1 MQEIEIKLP
10 RTVPGCV
17 FIRDFDRYHV
27 IYNRCNPKRGQ
38 SKFVDVRYCPP
49 RDGGSFDMPD
59 YCLGEYSVL
68 SELTYLKM
76 WATIIL
82 VRMNEGRVRNNL
94 LPTAA
99 GPLANEMKNIR
110 NARQLYASSPP
121 PNRMHHFLAKFNSLN
136 CFSMVAYPV
145 GMHYDTFH
153 RDRESLENKILLT
166 VTPQKSLFGVGRG
179 GSLIGDQYVYAL
191 LDW

>member
-27 IYNRCNPKRGQ
+27 IYIRCNPKRGQ

-82 VRMNEGRVRNNL
+82 VRMNEVRVMNNL

-99 GPLANEMKNIR
+99 GPLA
-110 NARQLYASSPP
+110 
-121 PNRMHHFLAKFNSLN
+121 FLISL
-136 CFSMVAYPV
+136 VIV
-145 GMHYDTFH
+145 
-153 RDRESLENKILLT
+153 IL
-166 VTPQKSLFGVGRG
+166 
-179 GSLIGDQYVYAL
+179 
-191 LDW
+191 

>member
-1 MQEIEIKLP
+1 MSSTFFGNDDLREDVDATVILGNLCKEEGNLPPKLLCLRFSSMIVNSLPLDVKNKMAEDIYYTLRGIVGKRGYEMRRTCGSSGFVTHESDRNLLRICCEHEGSLP

-27 IYNRCNPKRGQ
+27 IYNRCNRKHGQ

-82 VRMNEGRVRNNL
+82 VRMN
-94 LPTAA
+94 
-99 GPLANEMKNIR
+99 
-110 NARQLYASSPP
+110 
-121 PNRMHHFLAKFNSLN
+121 
-136 CFSMVAYPV
+136 
-145 GMHYDTFH
+145 
-153 RDRESLENKILLT
+153 
-166 VTPQKSLFGVGRG
+166 
-179 GSLIGDQYVYAL
+179 
-191 LDW
+191 